1 MKSSDSVPDF
11 RPGFFLRSGLVQTVI
26 GSLKIKLPKA
36 SPMLSAQ
43 KEMLLNAGK
52 GIRLQGL
59 HSKQPGK
66 SRGLV
71 ILMHGW
77 EGSALSTYIQRSGN
91 FFYDQGF
98 DIFRLNLRDHGD
110 THHLNPEPFNGS
122 LIDETYAAVAQAAKL
137 AGKLPVYL
145 AGFSLGGNFVLRI
158 ALRSSAAATK
168 NKIPNLKH
176 CVAVSPALNPH
187 DATVLMDRH
196 GLLGKYFLQKWTRS
210 LTKKQQAFPEKYN
223 FSDLLKSR
231 DVMDLTE
238 KIIPHHTHFASVRA
252 YFDSY
257 TLLGDAL
264 YKIKV
269 PTTIITSK
277 DDPIIRVSDFH
288 NLRLGKQTQLIV
300 TNYGGHNGFIQS
312 IKMDPWYLSIMNRAF
327 SIS

>member
-1 MKSSDSVPDF
+1 MTTAGTLPEF
-11 RPGFFLRSGLVQTVI
+11 MPGLFLRSGLVQTVI
-26 GSLKIKLPKA
+26 GSLKIKLPKT

-52 GIRLQGL
+52 GIRLQGFY
-59 HSKQPGK
+59 SKQLGK
-66 SRGLV
+66 SRGLL

-122 LIDETYAAVAQAAKL
+122 LIDETYAAVKQAAKL

-158 ALRSSAAATK
+158 ALRSSAAATQ
-168 NKIPNLKH
+168 NKIPNLEH

-187 DATVLMDRH
+187 DATVLMDQH
-196 GLLGKYFLQKWTRS
+196 GLLGKYFLQKWSRS

-264 YKIKV
+264 YKLKV

-277 DDPIIRVSDFH
+277 DDPIIRVADFH
-288 NLRLGKQTQLIV
+288 NLRLSKQTQLIV
-300 TNYGGHNGFIQS
+300 TDYGGHNGFIQS
-312 IKMDPWYLSIMNRAF
+312 WRMDPWYLKAMQIAF
-327 SIS
+327 A

>member
-1 MKSSDSVPDF
+1 MNAKNTIEPF
-11 RPGFFLRSGLVQTVI
+11 KPGPFLRSGLVQTIV
-26 GSLKIKLPKA
+26 GSLKIRLPKT
-36 SPMLSAQ
+36 SRMLNAQ
-43 KEMLLNAGK
+43 KELLLNAGK
-52 GIRLQGL
+52 GIRLQGF

-91 FFYDQGF
+91 FFYNQGF

-110 THHLNPEPFNGS
+110 THHLNPDPFNGS
-122 LIDETYAAVAQAAKL
+122 LIDETYNAVKQAAKL

-158 ALRSSAAATK
+158 ALRSSAAASK

-187 DATVLMDRH
+187 DATVLMDQH
-196 GLLGKYFLQKWTRS
+196 GLLGKYFLQKWSHS
-210 LTKKQQAFPEKYN
+210 LSKKQQAFPEKYN
-223 FSDLLKSR
+223 FSEMLKSR

-264 YKIKV
+264 YKNKV

-277 DDPIIRVSDFH
+277 DDPIIRVADFH
-288 NLRLGKQTQLIV
+288 NLRLGKQTQLII
-300 TNYGGHNGFIQS
+300 TDYGGHNGFIQS
-312 IKMDPWYLSIMNRAF
+312 WKMNPWYLKVMDQVF
-327 SIS
+327 SIT

>member
-1 MKSSDSVPDF
+1 MTTAGTLPEF
-11 RPGFFLRSGLVQTVI
+11 MPGLFLRSGLVQTVI
-26 GSLKIKLPKA
+26 GSLKIRLPKT

-52 GIRLQGL
+52 GIRLQGFY
-59 HSKQPGK
+59 SKQLGK

-91 FFYDQGF
+91 FFYAQGF

-122 LIDETYAAVAQAAKL
+122 LIDETYAAVKQAAKL

-158 ALRSSAAATK
+158 ALRSSAAATQ

-187 DATVLMDRH
+187 DATVLMDQH
-196 GLLGKYFLQKWTRS
+196 SLLGKYFLQKWSRS

-223 FSDLLKSR
+223 FSDLLKLH

-277 DDPIIRVSDFH
+277 DDPIIRVADFH
-288 NLRLGKQTQLIV
+288 NLRLSKQTRLIV

-312 IKMDPWYLSIMNRAF
+312 WRMDPWYQKIMQIAF
-327 SIS
+327 A